1 MASQFTYTRRV
12 EFADTDAAGV
22 AHFASF
28 FRYMEEAEHAF
39 YRSLG
44 SSAYRLEADRV
55 EGMPRVSASCD
66 YLSPVRY
73 DDELAVH
80 LVVREKTAKAIGYEV
95 RFDRLGGAEPV
106 TVARGAMKVVHV
118 TRGHGAR
125 DWTVTE
131 LPAALLERIEVAPE
145 PDPGPRHGGAA

>member
-1 MASQFTYTRRV
+1 MVSEFSYARRV

-44 SSAYRLEADRV
+44 SSAYRLEEDRV
-55 EGMPRVSASCD
+55 EGMPRVSASCE

-80 LVVREKTAKAIGYEV
+80 LLVREKTPKAIGYEV
-95 RFDRLGGAEPV
+95 RFERTGGPEPV
-106 TVARGAMKVVHV
+106 TVARGTMKVVHV
-118 TRGHGAR
+118 TRGHGALQ
-125 DWTVTE
+125 WTVTE
-131 LPAALLERIEVAPE
+131 LPAALLEGIEAAPRE
-145 PDPGPRHGGAA
+145 

>member
-1 MASQFTYTRRV
+1 MASEFTYTRRV

-28 FRYMEEAEHAF
+28 FRFMEEAEHAF

-44 SSAYRLEADRV
+44 SSAYRLEEDRV
-55 EGMPRVSASCD
+55 EGMPRVSASCE
-66 YLSPVRY
+66 YMKPARY

-80 LVVREKTAKAIGYEV
+80 LVVREKTPRAIGYEV

-106 TVARGAMKVVHV
+106 TVARGSMKVVHV
-118 TRGHGAR
+118 ARGHGAR
-125 DWTVTE
+125 EWTVSD
-131 LPAALLERIEVAPE
+131 LPAALRDGIE
-145 PDPGPRHGGAA
+145 AATDA

>member
-1 MASQFTYTRRV
+1 MASEFTYTRRV

-28 FRYMEEAEHAF
+28 FRFMEEAEHAF

-44 SSAYRLEADRV
+44 SSAYRLEEDRV

-66 YLSPVRY
+66 YVRPARY

-80 LVVREKTAKAIGYEV
+80 LVVREKTARAIGYEV
-95 RFDRLGGAEPV
+95 RFDRVGGAEPV
-106 TVARGAMKVVHV
+106 TVARGSMKVVHV

-125 DWTVTE
+125 EWTVTD
-131 LPAALLERIEVAPE
+131 LPAALRDGIEEAP
-145 PDPGPRHGGAA
+145 DA